1 MTIPEANAAADGT
14 AVIVTG
20 TVNEVNYAWSDS
32 NGNMSVTIYDA
43 EGNKLYIYK
52 LATKVNKGDVI
63 TVTGEMATYGG
74 SRQIAAGATAEIIS
88 AHTCTEFTDATCTA
102 PKTCTLCGKTEG
114 TALNHTYVDGTCT
127 GCGAIEPSGDQTVAT
142 VTIADIATANGWEN
156 SKLYGEF
163 KMNDEITVSVTGT
176 PVSNYGLNS
185 GKYYTSGGNNW
196 RIYQNE
202 SPAFTISVAEGK
214 TIATVKITYSID
226 KTGILTL
233 DGTQI
238 ESGSVV
244 TVNADSITFSVGN
257 TGTVTNGQ
265 VRVTAIEV
273 IYQ

>member
-63 TVTGEMATYGG
+63 TVTGDMDTYSG

-102 PKTCTLCGKTEG
+102 PKTCNLCGKTEG
-114 TALNHTYVDGTCT
+114 SALGHNYVEGACDR
-127 GCGAIEPSGDQTVAT
+127 CGAAEPSGEQTT
-142 VTIADIATANGWEN
+142 LNVTIADFAAANGWEN
-156 SKLYGEF
+156 SQPYTEF
-163 KMNDEITVSVTGT
+163 KLNDDITVTVTGT
-176 PVSNYGLNS
+176 PVGDYGLNS
-185 GKYYTSGGNNW
+185 GKFYTSNSSW
-196 RIYQNE
+196 RVYQNE
-202 SPAFTISVAEGK
+202 NPAFTITAAEGK
-214 TIATVKITYSID
+214 TIATVKVTYTSS
-226 KTGILTL
+226 KTGVLTL
-233 DGTQI
+233 DGANVETA
-238 ESGSVV
+238 SVV
-244 TVNADSITFSVGN
+244 TVNAATVTFSVGN
-257 TGTVTNGQ
+257 TGTATNGQ
-265 VRVTAIEV
+265 AQITAIEV